1 MKSGLT
7 VSKILK
13 NSATWHVI
21 FILIILYCVSSIN
34 VLILAVAIIPFLQ
47 RAYLDTNVLKYY
59 ALISLGFAGFLC
71 LYHLSTMFRQR
82 KRSQDKT
89 EAQNRVNIITA
100 WKRSRIIAK
109 IISISVVLYVFF
121 SVYVLLWELKILPKI
136 LEVDDNIFWVIYSI
150 TSFALTTFIAGFHMA
165 TLILR
170 QKRASDL
177 LNHKQRSGDK

>member
-1 MKSGLT
+1 MKSGFT
-7 VSKILK
+7 VSRILR

-21 FILIILYCVSSIN
+21 FILVILYCVSSIN
-34 VLILAVAIIPFLQ
+34 VLILAVAILPFLQ

-59 ALISLGFAGFLC
+59 AVISLGFAGFLSV
-71 LYHLSTMFRQR
+71 YHLSTMFRQK
-82 KRSQDKT
+82 KRSLDKAVEET
-89 EAQNRVNIITA
+89 KINIISA

-109 IISISVVLYVFF
+109 FISIAIILYLLF
-121 SVYVLLWELKILPKI
+121 SVYVLLWELKVMPKI
-136 LEVDDNIFWVIYSI
+136 LEVEDNTFWVIYSI

-177 LNHKQRSGDK
+177 LTHKRRSGE